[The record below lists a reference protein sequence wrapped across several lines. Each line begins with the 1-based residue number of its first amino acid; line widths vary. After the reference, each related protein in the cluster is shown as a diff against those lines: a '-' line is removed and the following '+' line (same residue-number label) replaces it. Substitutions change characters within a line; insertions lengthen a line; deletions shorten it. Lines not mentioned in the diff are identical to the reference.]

1 VTRNAVKLARDDP
14 IKEQRVIEGRWFR
27 SGCLAAAFF
36 MAAMLFVGA
45 ETAAEIPLFPP
56 PFDKAA
62 HFGYFLAM
70 GLLAFAGLGARFW
83 WTAIP
88 VLIAIGA
95 ADELHQLTVPGRH
108 GSVWDFV
115 ADAVGV
121 AVAVWIKARRA
132 GLKDDGPIN

>member
-1 VTRNAVKLARDDP
+1 VVERT
-14 IKEQRVIEGRWFR
+14 WFR

-36 MAAMLFVGA
+36 LAAMLFVGA
-45 ETAAEIPLFPP
+45 EKAAEIPLFPP

-83 WTAIP
+83 WMAIP
-88 VLIAIGA
+88 VLIAIGT

-108 GSVWDFV
+108 GSVWDFA

-121 AVAVWIKARRA
+121 LVAAMFWKKRSSVPK
-132 GLKDDGPIN
+132 